1 MKPAQTRSTPHWLLL
16 LAFFVAPT
24 LFAQMPAPVAPPSQ
38 ASPAPRYRDASVAI
52 ADRVAD
58 LLARMTLEEKV
69 AQLTSISLRPST
81 ATEEGLAAAGHNA
94 RESIQLGIGQI
105 ENTFDP
111 RDPRTSVELVNSLQR
126 QLTETTR
133 LGIPALIGSECLHGH
148 AGYNSTVFPV
158 PLAMASSW
166 NPELV
171 HQVFD
176 IIGREARAR
185 GAHEAHTPVL
195 DLGRDARW
203 GRIEET
209 YGEDT
214 YLVTQ
219 MGKAVIAGLQGGP
232 DGQPGLTH
240 IISAPKHF
248 AGYGQVSG
256 GRNFAATPI
265 ETKTLFDEV
274 LPPFAAAIKE
284 VHAQGIMASH
294 CDIGGVPAHGNHWLL
309 TDLLKTQWSFPGM
322 VVSDYNDIPRLD
334 EFHHVVGS
342 IDEAA
347 RLALMSGMD
356 LDLPIGA
363 AYRRLPAIIRKEPAL
378 EKYLDQSV
386 SRILRLKFMLGL
398 FEHPYTDADQVQRIV
413 GQPAHVAL
421 AGKIAEESITLLK
434 NAGGLLPLN
443 LNQLKTIAVIGPRA
457 ATTETGGYS
466 MQNDHVVSILEGIR
480 RHVGGQAKVVHAE
493 GCAIGVVKQVNKETT
508 YLRPS
513 LDSELPRIEQAVAAA
528 QQADVAIVC
537 VGGNIQTSMEAFYVR
552 GIKGDRSTL
561 GLLGNQTELVMRIL
575 KTGKPTIVVL
585 MGGKPY
591 SIPEIAEHA
600 PAILNTFYL
609 GQTNGT
615 SLAKV
620 LFGEVN
626 PSGKLPITVPRS
638 VGQLPVYY
646 SQKAE
651 SFYKDYLDE
660 TSGPLFPFGFGL
672 SYTTFGYSDL
682 VMTKPS
688 FATDETVRFS
698 VKVKNTGPVAGAEVV
713 QVYFRD
719 RVATV
724 VRPAKLLVRFAKV
737 YLQPG
742 EERNLTFALN
752 PATDLAF
759 TGIDL
764 KPVVEPG
771 DFDLMVGSSSADIRQ
786 VATFRLE

>member
-1 MKPAQTRSTPHWLLL
+1 
-16 LAFFVAPT
+16 
-24 LFAQMPAPVAPPSQ
+24 
-38 ASPAPRYRDASVAI
+38 
-52 ADRVAD
+52 
-58 LLARMTLEEKV
+58 
-69 AQLTSISLRPST
+69 
-81 ATEEGLAAAGHNA
+81 
-94 RESIQLGIGQI
+94 
-105 ENTFDP
+105 
-111 RDPRTSVELVNSLQR
+111 
-126 QLTETTR
+126 
-133 LGIPALIGSECLHGH
+133 
-148 AGYNSTVFPV
+148 
-158 PLAMASSW
+158 
-166 NPELV
+166 
-171 HQVFD
+171 
-176 IIGREARAR
+176 
-185 GAHEAHTPVL
+185 
-195 DLGRDARW
+195 
-203 GRIEET
+203 
-209 YGEDT
+209 
-214 YLVTQ
+214 
-219 MGKAVIAGLQGGP
+219 
-232 DGQPGLTH
+232 
-240 IISAPKHF
+240 
-248 AGYGQVSG
+248 
-256 GRNFAATPI
+256 
-265 ETKTLFDEV
+265 
-274 LPPFAAAIKE
+274 
-284 VHAQGIMASH
+284 
-294 CDIGGVPAHGNHWLL
+294 
-309 TDLLKTQWSFPGM
+309 
-322 VVSDYNDIPRLD
+322 
-334 EFHHVVGS
+334 
-342 IDEAA
+342 
-347 RLALMSGMD
+347 
-356 LDLPIGA
+356 
-363 AYRRLPAIIRKEPAL
+363 
-378 EKYLDQSV
+378 
-386 SRILRLKFMLGL
+386 
-398 FEHPYTDADQVQRIV
+398 
-413 GQPAHVAL
+413 VAL

-480 RHVGGQAKVVHAE
+480 RHVGSQAKVVHAE
-493 GCAIGVVKQVNKETT
+493 GCAIGVVKQVNKETA

-513 LDSELPRIEQAVAAA
+513 LESELPGIEQAVAAA

-561 GLLGNQTELVMRIL
+561 GLLGNQNELVMRIL

-615 SLAKV
+615 SVAKV

-638 VGQLPVYY
+638 VGQLPAYY

-660 TSGPLFPFGFGL
+660 ISGPLFPFGFGL

-742 EERNLTFALN
+742 EERNLSFELN

-786 VATFRLE
+786 VASFVLK